1 MTSSSR
7 ARNEAFGS
15 RVRAAMA
22 VSRIPAAQIAADCG
36 VTVQA
41 VQRWRDGS
49 ALPSSM
55 NLLRLSQITGAS
67 LEWLMWPH
75 HLDMRSTLL
84 APDGVHAKAL
94 IRAVI
99 EDMASE
105 GVLRVAAC
113 TCDAA

>member
-1 MTSSSR
+1 M
-7 ARNEAFGS
+7 
-15 RVRAAMA
+15 
-22 VSRIPAAQIAADCG
+22 
-36 VTVQA
+36 
-41 VQRWRDGS
+41 
-49 ALPSSM
+49 
-55 NLLRLSQITGAS
+55 
-67 LEWLMWPH
+67 EWLMWPH
-75 HLDMRSTLL
+75 PLDMRSTLL